1 MKFQT
6 ITFGCKVNQYETQ
19 MMRELLGQFFEEA
32 GRGERADL
40 VLVNTCSVT
49 AEADRQAR
57 QAMRRART
65 RHPGARVV
73 VAGCYARRPGVDLVA
88 EGLADSVVAAPSA
101 EALLTALGMGGVR
114 PAAANGIYRFD
125 GHARAFVKVQDGCDR
140 RCSFCVIPLIRGDSS
155 SRPLAALVEEIRA
168 LAASGIPEVVLCGVR
183 LNAYRDPATGARLAG
198 LLDALVA
205 LPELRKLRL
214 SSLYPGKLEP
224 ELVELVAAHS
234 KISKHLHLPI
244 QSGSDAVLKAMRRGY
259 TAADILEPVAR
270 LRARC
275 PELGLTADIL
285 VGFPGETDQDVAE
298 TEAVIAACGFHK
310 LHLFPFSTR
319 PGTPA
324 EKLAPLPEA
333 VVDARMA
340 RLKAFGDRLFAAS
353 LAAQVGRETEVV
365 LESLPRDGG
374 WRALTD
380 SYHPV
385 RLTGDGWQAG
395 TAARIRVTG
404 VAAGELTGVAA

>member
-6 ITFGCKVNQYETQ
+6 VTFGCKVNQYETQ

-40 VLVNTCSVT
+40 VLINTCSVT

-65 RHPGARVV
+65 RQPGAKVV

-88 EGLADSVVAAPSA
+88 EGLADSVVSAPSA
-101 EALLTALGMGGVR
+101 EALLTALGLGGVR
-114 PAAANGIYRFD
+114 PVPTDGITKFD

-140 RCSFCVIPLIRGDSS
+140 RCSFCVIPLIRGDST
-155 SRPLAALVEEIRA
+155 SRPVAELVREITGLAV
-168 LAASGIPEVVLCGVR
+168 SGVPEVVLCGVR
-183 LNAYRDPATGARLAG
+183 LNAYRDPASGLRLTG
-198 LLDALVA
+198 LLESLIAI
-205 LPELRKLRL
+205 PELRRLRL

-224 ELVELVAAHS
+224 ELIELIAS
-234 KISKHLHLPI
+234 NPKICKHLHLPI

-285 VGFPGETDQDVAE
+285 VGFPGETDEDLEA
-298 TEAVIAACGFHK
+298 TEAVIATCGFHK
-310 LHLFPFSTR
+310 LHLFPFSSR

-324 EKLAPLPEA
+324 EKLEPLPDA

-353 LAAQVGRETEVV
+353 LLEQVGRETDIVI
-365 LESLPRDGG
+365 ESTPRTGG

-385 RLTGDGWQAG
+385 RLPGNDWQAG

-404 VAAGELTGVAA
+404 VAAGELTGIAL